1 MPRRPRIT
9 EVGFHHI
16 IARGV
21 ERRDTIDETCFETF
35 LSLLKSVTSE
45 YNITIH
51 AFCLMTN
58 HYHILL
64 ETTPRQS
71 SHAMRKLN
79 SGYAAWFNASHERSG
94 HLWQGRGIFL
104 LYF

>member
-21 ERRDTIDETCFETF
+21 DRRDVFTDEKCFETF
-35 LSLLKSVTSE
+35 LSLLKVVSTE
-45 YNITIH
+45 YSITIH

-64 ETTPRQS
+64 ETTQDNL
-71 SHAMRKLN
+71 SHATRKLN
-79 SGYAAWFNASHERSG
+79 
-94 HLWQGRGIFL
+94 
-104 LYF
+104 